1 VSAGAHLND
10 ALAAEGEAFEELMAG
25 RPAGDALER
34 ARRAYLASHAESG
47 SRSWGRLVGALKMA
61 ILAGDEVVETAR
73 LAIAETDGVEPTAST
88 AYARAL
94 AQVALGE
101 EPEVGP
107 MLDAGEAF
115 ERTGRA
121 LQALGDRDQAAYGGA
136 LREIVADFESRESH
150 LSGVA
155 IADTA
160 LVLERL
166 AGERGMA
173 VHPATVLLPATA

>member
-10 ALAAEGEAFEELMAG
+10 ALAAERDAFQALMAG
-25 RPAGDALER
+25 QPADAALDR

-47 SRSWGRLVGALKMA
+47 ERSWGRLVGALKMA
-61 ILAGDEVVETAR
+61 ILEGEVEATAR
-73 LAIAETDGVEPTAST
+73 LAIAETESVEPTSST

-101 EPEVGP
+101 RPDVSP
-107 MLDAGEAF
+107 MLEAGEAF

-121 LQALGDRDQAAYGGA
+121 LQALADGDEAAYRAA
-136 LREIVADFESRESH
+136 LLDVVADFEARDSH
-150 LSGVA
+150 LSGVP

-166 AGERGMA
+166 AEERGMA
-173 VHPATVLLPATA
+173 VHPSTALLPAPA